1 MRSNSVTFNKSLH
14 FHSGIVF
21 ETDFKKKKTVRNVDT
36 KACVDVV
43 AVVVVFAVVVDVVA
57 VVVAVVVVERRANRV
72 GLFRSG
78 KRPKKNNKEKKKKER
93 RSRRRW
99 QMLVQFLVSSSFISL
114 FFTIFFGNLASA
126 SLGFLWEY
134 HADMFYW
141 LVKKKEPFHS
151 YMSYFRVSEMVGS
164 IFFCSCFFCISSKR
178 ERGYS

>member
-1 MRSNSVTFNKSLH
+1 MLTQKHVSTSSPLLSFLLLLLMLLLLLLLLLLLSVVRTVLDF
-14 FHSGIVF
+14 SG
-21 ETDFKKKKTVRNVDT
+21 
-36 KACVDVV
+36 
-43 AVVVVFAVVVDVVA
+43 
-57 VVVAVVVVERRANRV
+57 VEND
-72 GLFRSG
+72 
-78 KRPKKNNKEKKKKER
+78 PKKNNKEKQKKER

-164 IFFCSCFFCISSKR
+164 IFFCSCFFLYFK
-178 ERGYS
+178 